1 MQQGVVDGRLDDAG
15 SPQLGDRCLTTR
27 HICGANRATTSRLT
41 QIRYDEVWQ
50 SSRGEYGHGCLRD
63 QQSMTRWRHRS
74 SSRRFAWCQRDAH
87 IPVTYCPRA
96 YPRAPLVED
105 VDADSLISENRGRQ
119 CVLYVDSWSC
129 LPLAWWCGGW
139 TRARSW
145 PSDHCASCQH
155 AGVASGGDLRL
166 LLTPQLGATHNS
178 RATLAC
184 RVSWLHCRPCLAGG
198 RDASRR
204 VVTLGVALASVG
216 GRPSPWRGAP

>member
-1 MQQGVVDGRLDDAG
+1 MASTWPVTPPCSPRRLTCRRSSHHHDRQASNRGLPLRHRPQPIQPMQQGVVDGRLDDAG

-41 QIRYDEVWQ
+41 HIRYDEVWQ

-155 AGVASGGDLRL
+155 AGVAS
-166 LLTPQLGATHNS
+166 
-178 RATLAC
+178 
-184 RVSWLHCRPCLAGG
+184 
-198 RDASRR
+198 
-204 VVTLGVALASVG
+204 VVISAYY
-216 GRPSPWRGAP
+216 